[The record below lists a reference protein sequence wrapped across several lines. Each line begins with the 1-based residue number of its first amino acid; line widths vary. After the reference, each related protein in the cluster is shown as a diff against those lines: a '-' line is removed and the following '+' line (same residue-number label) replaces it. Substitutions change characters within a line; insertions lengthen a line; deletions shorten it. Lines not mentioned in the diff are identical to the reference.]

1 LLALVLLSH
10 YLASQA
16 GQARI
21 HHRSVVELGAGTG
34 LPGVVA
40 AHFADKVAVTDGN
53 EIVLDLL
60 NQNVAA
66 LQSKDDSNV
75 CPASALPLVWGDHDQ
90 LQALLKHMSV
100 VDVVVAAD
108 VVQWPSVLEP
118 LLQTV
123 KALLWNSES
132 EQKPVFIVGIVNRAS
147 STYDLFFELAREFG
161 FTCNKVEA
169 NEYLPGGVM
178 PESCQEFGGRSTEIY
193 EVVLEDRSVYPA
205 LLRKEQDG
213 TRDWTVGTS
222 YYENTAFP
230 C

>member
-1 LLALVLLSH
+1 
-10 YLASQA
+10 
-16 GQARI
+16 
-21 HHRSVVELGAGTG
+21 
-34 LPGVVA
+34 
-40 AHFADKVAVTDGN
+40 
-53 EIVLDLL
+53 
-60 NQNVAA
+60 
-66 LQSKDDSNV
+66 
-75 CPASALPLVWGDHDQ
+75 
-90 LQALLKHMSV
+90 V

-161 FTCNKVEA
+161 FTCHKVEA
-169 NEYLPGGVM
+169 SEYLPGGVM
-178 PESCQEFGGRSTEIY
+178 PESCQEFGGRSTEIF

-205 LLRKEQDG
+205 LLRKEQDN